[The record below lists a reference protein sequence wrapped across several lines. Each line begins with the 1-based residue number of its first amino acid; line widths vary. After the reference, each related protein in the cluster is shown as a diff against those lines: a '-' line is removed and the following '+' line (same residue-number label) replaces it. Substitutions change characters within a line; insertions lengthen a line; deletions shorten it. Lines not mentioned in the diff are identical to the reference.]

1 MHLELHFSI
10 LENIESIDRVLS
22 KVFDYATPETEG
34 SLSAKLTPEFLYFH
48 LLAHAS
54 YHFVKGG
61 SGIKPFIDLYL
72 MKEKVECDKE
82 KLSELLR
89 ESDLEKFAVGVE
101 ELCSVWFG
109 GKAHSRTTLLMQEF
123 ILKGGTYGT
132 ADNNAIMEQAKAG
145 GKLKH
150 IFSLLF
156 MPYTNMKVLY
166 PVLEKHPFLLP
177 ICHVRRWF
185 RIIFKGSFKKSV
197 RILKANASVDLEDRK
212 NAEELFDSLGLN

>member
-1 MHLELHFSI
+1 
-10 LENIESIDRVLS
+10 
-22 KVFDYATPETEG
+22 
-34 SLSAKLTPEFLYFH
+34 
-48 LLAHAS
+48 
-54 YHFVKGG
+54 
-61 SGIKPFIDLYL
+61 

-109 GKAHSRTTLLMQEF
+109 GKEHSRTTLLMQEF

-166 PVLEKHPFLLP
+166 PVLEKHPILLP